1 MSRGVS
7 RSCWHEIEWI
17 FMILGM
23 FVFECEEGKLN
34 GGECQS
40 LAIHKASGAHSYI
53 LHSHNNLEKYKASI
67 SH

>member
-1 MSRGVS
+1 
-7 RSCWHEIEWI
+7 
-17 FMILGM
+17 MILGM